1 MKKKAQSISINTIV
15 AAAIALVVMILIV
28 MIFTN
33 SFAGFNRSANACQSN
48 GGNCVESDECVS
60 DDIKIRQ
67 VRTDLICYGF
77 DGERAKDEVCCV
89 VI

>member
-15 AAAIALVVMILIV
+15 AAAIALVVMILII

-33 SFAGFNRSANACQSN
+33 SFAGFKRSADACQSS
-48 GGNCVESDECVS
+48 GGKCVESDECVTEGNT
-60 DDIKIRQ
+60 IRQ
-67 VRTDLICYGF
+67 VRTDLICYELSG
-77 DGERAKDEVCCV
+77 DISDDVCCV